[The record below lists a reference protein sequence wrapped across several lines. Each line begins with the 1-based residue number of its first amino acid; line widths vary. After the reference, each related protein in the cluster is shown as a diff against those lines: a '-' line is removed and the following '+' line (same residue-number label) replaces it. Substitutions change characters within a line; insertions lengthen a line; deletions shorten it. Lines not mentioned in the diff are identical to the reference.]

1 VGDYF
6 EQKTISDLSVK
17 STLYKDY
24 VSILDNYRFK
34 SIICHSVRD
43 AIFIRNYIDDRK
55 IEAKLL
61 FMSHSP
67 ELPSSEFYHRAKQG
81 QVLDV
86 EKKYEAFKL
95 LEETAFSQADILIF
109 PTQEAMEPY
118 IQASKMFKDLL
129 VKKDVRFIPTGC
141 DSVVIEGLLNNDL
154 RQRYNIQTKYIIS
167 FIGRHT
173 YVKGYDLLQRIA
185 KVVLAKRDDVTF
197 VIGGEIS
204 QEISPLNH
212 PRWIELG
219 RINPAELLSITDLF
233 ILPNRQT
240 YFDLILLEVLSAG
253 IPTIASNTGGNKSV
267 FKATQ
272 VINLYNTEEE
282 CVDLIDQFLAL
293 SDEEK
298 RKKHMETRLAFA
310 NNYTLMHFAQRY
322 YDLIQGVIK

>member
-1 VGDYF
+1 MGDYF
-6 EQKTISDLSVK
+6 EQKTMSDLSVK
-17 STLYKDY
+17 STLYRDY

-67 ELPSSEFYHRAKQG
+67 ELPSAEFYHRAKQG

-129 VKKDVRFIPTGC
+129 IKKDVRFIPTGC

-173 YVKGYDLLQRIA
+173 HVKGYDLLQRIA

-219 RINPAELLSITDLF
+219 RINPAELLSGSMLKDAIKYLSSKYDYVLLDTPPVGLVSDTLTIGASANLTIMVTRADYSLKANF
-233 ILPNRQT
+233 ELINTLSREKKLPNCNIRQHDAPP
-240 YFDLILLEVLSAG
+240 FFR
-253 IPTIASNTGGNKSV
+253 IA
-267 FKATQ
+267 FA
-272 VINLYNTEEE
+272 
-282 CVDLIDQFLAL
+282 
-293 SDEEK
+293 
-298 RKKHMETRLAFA
+298 MRLAA
-310 NNYTLMHFAQRY
+310 SLASSRE
-322 YDLIQGVIK
+322 